1 MQPQPSQ
8 ALPAAEPSPV
18 VLDKAVNRQV
28 GRAMHDYQMLA
39 DGDRVLLAV
48 SGGIDSLVMSW
59 LLRHWQRK
67 APISY
72 SLLAVNI
79 DMGFGGDGPRLMEEQ
94 FQILDIP
101 HLIERTDFGVRAMEA
116 ENGKSGCFHCAKK
129 RRNRLFELAR
139 EKGCNKVALG
149 HHKEDIIETLFLNMF
164 YSGNLSTMVPR
175 QDLFGGNL
183 ALIRPMAYLEKE
195 QIRTLGREIG
205 VTPVPNPCPLSEDS
219 KRGTVR
225 TLLTDLYRQDESIKG
240 NIFAALG
247 NIKHDYL
254 LKPTGQR
261 P

>member
-1 MQPQPSQ
+1 MTDPHPEESTAKPPS
-8 ALPAAEPSPV
+8 V
-18 VLDKAVNRQV
+18 ILDKTINRLV

-59 LLRHWQRK
+59 LLNHWQRK

-72 SLLAVNI
+72 TLLAANL
-79 DMGFGGDGPRLMEEQ
+79 DMGFGDDEPRLMEEQ
-94 FQILDIP
+94 FQILGIP
-101 HLIERTDFGVRAMEA
+101 YLIERTDYGVQAMKE

-129 RRNRLFELAR
+129 RRNRLFELAK

-175 QDLFGGNL
+175 QELFGGKL
-183 ALIRPMAYLEKE
+183 SLIRPLAYLEKDH
-195 QIRTLGREIG
+195 IRSLGAEIG
-205 VTPVPNPCPLSEDS
+205 VTPVPNPCPLSEES

-225 TLLTDLYRQDESIKG
+225 TLLNDLYQQDDRLKN

-254 LKPTGQR
+254 LKPST
-261 P
+261 PKS

>member
-1 MQPQPSQ
+1 MQQHCTAKNKHPETS
-8 ALPAAEPSPV
+8 ALP
-18 VLDKAVNRQV
+18 LDKAVNRLV
-28 GRAMHDYQMLA
+28 GKAMHDYEMLA

-59 LLRHWQRK
+59 LLNHWLRK

-72 SLLAVNI
+72 TLLAANL
-79 DMGFGGDGPRLMEEQ
+79 DMGFGEDEPRLMEEQ
-94 FQILDIP
+94 FQILGIP
-101 HLIERTDFGVRAMEA
+101 YLIERTDYGVRAMQE

-129 RRNRLFELAR
+129 RRNRLFDLAR

-164 YSGNLSTMVPR
+164 YSGNLSTMVPK
-175 QDLFGGNL
+175 QDLFDGNL
-183 ALIRPMAYLEKE
+183 SLIRPMAYLEKK
-195 QIRTLGREIG
+195 QIRALGKSIG

-225 TLLTDLYRQDESIKG
+225 SMLNDLYQQDDRLKA

-247 NIKHDYL
+247 NIKQDYL
-254 LKPTGQR
+254 LKPSADL

>member
-1 MQPQPSQ
+1 MTAPHSQ
-8 ALPAAEPSPV
+8 GCNAEPLPITIN
-18 VLDKAVNRQV
+18 KTINRLV
-28 GRAMHDYQMLA
+28 GRAMHDYDMLA

-59 LLRHWQRK
+59 LLNHWQRK

-72 SLLAVNI
+72 TLLAANL
-79 DMGFGGDGPRLMEEQ
+79 DMGFGDNEPRLMEEQ
-94 FQILDIP
+94 FQILGIP
-101 HLIERTDFGVRAMEA
+101 YLIERTDYGIQAMKE

-129 RRNRLFELAR
+129 RRNRLFALAK

-175 QDLFGGNL
+175 QELFDGQL
-183 ALIRPMAYLEKE
+183 SLIRPLAYLEKE
-195 QIRTLGREIG
+195 HIRALGADIG
-205 VTPVPNPCPLSEDS
+205 VTPVPNPCPLSETS

-225 TLLTDLYRQDESIKG
+225 TMLNDLYQQDASLKG
-240 NIFAALG
+240 NIFAAMG
-247 NIKHDYL
+247 NVKQDYL
-254 LKPTGQR
+254 LKPSAHK